1 MKKIKMIFAACF
13 IMGVLFYCPRF
24 SVKAMAYET
33 AWFPAPQMNLSQIAY
48 ETGSGSSHGDYN
60 AIDILP
66 GGRVFAPFTGVVK
79 QKDSRWGYVLFQSTD
94 RVYYPDGTL
103 DYMTVGFMHDENIS
117 DISVGQTIGQGT
129 AFYDAGG
136 QGKKSDGTY
145 GHVYGNHVDISVFKG
160 AVNSVTK
167 YGRGN
172 IYAYQAFSINRGRTT
187 SIINKGKALAGHS
200 TNNGAPTDWT
210 NLWKDLQ
217 TDAEKPTI
225 SEVSVWNVSSTGYIV
240 HCIVKDNNALS
251 VVKFPT
257 WTAKNGQDDITW
269 HESRV
274 GGTAWELNYQVNIS
288 DHNNEQNGWYH
299 TDIYC
304 YDAAGNLE
312 TYKTV
317 SVYIDTVAPTLTN
330 IKVTPDLTG
339 YTVECDVS
347 DNAGIDRVQFPTW
360 TPWKDGQDD
369 LVGDWQTSEK
379 CRGKIV
385 NGHVTYR
392 VNRSDHNNEL

>member
-1 MKKIKMIFAACF
+1 MIFAACF

-200 TNNGAPTDWT
+200 TNNGAPTD
-210 NLWKDLQ
+210 
-217 TDAEKPTI
+217 
-225 SEVSVWNVSSTGYIV
+225 
-240 HCIVKDNNALS
+240 
-251 VVKFPT
+251 
-257 WTAKNGQDDITW
+257 
-269 HESRV
+269 
-274 GGTAWELNYQVNIS
+274 
-288 DHNNEQNGWYH
+288 
-299 TDIYC
+299 
-304 YDAAGNLE
+304 
-312 TYKTV
+312 
-317 SVYIDTVAPTLTN
+317 
-330 IKVTPDLTG
+330 
-339 YTVECDVS
+339 
-347 DNAGIDRVQFPTW
+347 
-360 TPWKDGQDD
+360 
-369 LVGDWQTSEK
+369 
-379 CRGKIV
+379 
-385 NGHVTYR
+385 
-392 VNRSDHNNEL
+392 